1 MSALV
6 VVSVALSACTAAPGE
21 SSGSASPKAAATEAF
36 TPILASVLAPPIP
49 MPATDDRTHLAYYQP
64 CVFGTADAG
73 KRTAAGLLTGDVFRV
88 GE

>member
-1 MSALV
+1 
-6 VVSVALSACTAAPGE
+6 
-21 SSGSASPKAAATEAF
+21 
-36 TPILASVLAPPIP
+36 